1 MSFIHAVN
9 GTREI
14 ETWITNDDGT
24 PIAIYH
30 LHTTNEINLPEDDEE
45 YGFLGPDIITR
56 VNIRFCTNYKESLA
70 RHERV
75 IAEGME
81 LTHVSRNELIRM
93 FAKADERIY
102 DSVYEH
108 LRG

>member
-1 MSFIHAVN
+1 MSFTNTVN

-14 ETWITNDDGT
+14 ETWLTNDDGS
-24 PIAIYH
+24 PFAIYH
-30 LHTTNEINLPEDDEE
+30 LHTTKETHLPEDDDE
-45 YGFLGPDIITR
+45 GFIGNHDLLTP
-56 VNIRFCTNYKESLA
+56 VNIRLCTNYKESLA